1 MTFLPPDSPEDRWES
16 ERIALVRHLE
26 ASGIYDRRVLEA
38 LARVPRHLFAGEV
51 AGSYEDRALPIGSG
65 QTISQPYMV
74 AYMTQALAPIPESKV
89 LEAGTGSGYQAAVLA
104 ELSGQVCSVERLA
117 NLAQLART
125 RLYGLGYGNVQVV
138 VGDGTLGYPE
148 QAPYDRIIG
157 TAALPA
163 IPPPWVEQLAEGG
176 VVVAPV
182 GSHWHQMLAIGR
194 KREGRLELRQELPC
208 IFVPMIGKYGFPDD
222 A

>member
-26 ASGIYDRRVLEA
+26 ASGIYDRRVLAA

-51 AGSYEDRALPIGSG
+51 ADSYEDRALPIGSG